1 MDEISKSLT
10 DMTIVERL
18 SLIDTV
24 ADALEASADAAEH
37 EGDHRFVANSLFVAN
52 TIRGLSGELGPEDIK
67 AAEVLLEQGIVLVQQ
82 FSNRN
87 KRIAAL
93 N

>member
-1 MDEISKSLT
+1 MDGSSKTLT
-10 DMTIVERL
+10 DMTALERS

-24 ADALEASADAAEH
+24 ADALEATADAAED

-52 TIRGLSGELGPEDIK
+52 TIRGFSGNLGPEDIK
-67 AAEVLLEQGIVLVQQ
+67 AAEVLLEQGIMLVQQ
-82 FSNRN
+82 FS
-87 KRIAAL
+87 KRGAVL